1 MIVFVIYE
9 EGLYLQAMFGL
20 IFFITIIAAYLY
32 WRHYQQRRSQ
42 TVSIPADLETILE
55 AQVAYYKKLSSSEKT
70 RFANEV
76 RGFLQETRIEPIGT
90 TIDETDRLLVAASAV
105 IPIFGFPEW
114 HYTNLT
120 DVLIYDD
127 HFNAEFQAEG
137 RNRQYMGMVGTGVY
151 NGKMLLSKT
160 ALREGFSNKT
170 GKQNTAI
177 HEFVHLLDK
186 ADGAIDGVPEALLDK
201 PYTLPW
207 LDLVHRKMQE
217 IRQDESDINPY
228 GATDK
233 TEFFAV
239 AAEYFFERPDLLKS
253 KHPQLYEML
262 GRIFRQ
268 SI

>member
-1 MIVFVIYE
+1 
-9 EGLYLQAMFGL
+9 MFGL
-20 IFFITIIAAYLY
+20 IFFGSIILAYLF
-32 WRHYQQRRSQ
+32 WRYNQQRRRIA
-42 TVSIPADLETILE
+42 VPIPANLDDILE
-55 AQVAYYKKLSSSEKT
+55 RRVAYYAKLSAPEKN
-70 RFANEV
+70 RFREEV
-76 RGFLQETRIEPIGT
+76 QVFLQETRIDPVGT
-90 TIDETDRLLVAASAV
+90 TIDDTDRVLVAASAV

-120 DVLIYDD
+120 DILIYDD

-137 RNRQYMGMVGTGVY
+137 RNRQYMGMVGTGAY

-170 GKQNTAI
+170 DKENTAI

-186 ADGAIDGVPEALLDK
+186 ADGAIDGVPEALLQQ

-207 LDLVHRKMQE
+207 LNLVHQKMLE
-217 IRQDESDINPY
+217 IRQDKSDINPY

-239 AAEYFFERPDLLKS
+239 AAEYFFERPDLLKL

-262 GRIFRQ
+262 GTIFRQ

>member
-1 MIVFVIYE
+1 
-9 EGLYLQAMFGL
+9 MFGL
-20 IFFITIIAAYLY
+20 IFFGTIIIAWLF
-32 WRHYQQRRSQ
+32 WRYSQRQRRA
-42 TVSIPADLETILE
+42 TVPIPAGLENILE
-55 AQVAYYKKLSSSEKT
+55 AQVAYYRKLIPAEKQ
-70 RFANEV
+70 RFVLEV
-76 RGFLQETRIEPIGT
+76 KGFLQETRIDPIGT
-90 TIDETDRLLVAASAV
+90 TIDDTDRVLVAASAV

-137 RNRQYMGMVGTGVY
+137 RNRQYMGMVGTGAY

-170 GKQNTAI
+170 DKQNTAI

-207 LDLVHRKMQE
+207 LNLVHRKMQE
-217 IRQDESDINPY
+217 ILLDKSDINPY

-262 GRIFRQ
+262 GKIFRQ

>member
-1 MIVFVIYE
+1 
-9 EGLYLQAMFGL
+9 MFGL
-20 IFFITIIAAYLY
+20 IFFGTIIIAWLF
-32 WRHYQQRRSQ
+32 WRYSQRQRRA
-42 TVSIPADLETILE
+42 TVPIPAGLENILET
-55 AQVAYYKKLSSSEKT
+55 QVAYYRKLIPAEKQ
-70 RFANEV
+70 RFILEV
-76 RGFLQETRIEPIGT
+76 KGFLQETRIDPIGT
-90 TIDETDRLLVAASAV
+90 TIDDTDRVLVAASAV

-137 RNRQYMGMVGTGVY
+137 RNRQYMGMVGTGAY

-160 ALREGFSNKT
+160 ALREGFRNKT
-170 GKQNTAI
+170 DKQNTAI

-186 ADGAIDGVPEALLDK
+186 ADGAIDGVPEAFLDK

-207 LDLVHRKMQE
+207 LDLVHRKMQQ
-217 IRQDESDINPY
+217 ILQDKSDINPY

-268 SI
+268 SL